1 MMKRLISLAFIAV
14 LVAMLLPAPADCE
27 TFPQPEGGRKFESDW
42 AIAGG
47 LAEIYYEE
55 EGYRATL
62 TIENRDGAG
71 SMWEYA
77 CFYMEDTD
85 SLLSFSSRRLD
96 FTIDPD
102 TGDTVYGDVAYEGID
117 EEGKE
122 TAFTIDAEGCLI
134 WKDGHDDAG
143 AGLKFVNIGRFEGL
157 WRNDAEK
164 VEAQFTWN
172 GTDEDSFFYT
182 VYIWRG
188 NEEGEQYALYL
199 MNGFYDP
206 TAGKMTADGTCTLFT
221 KNASGEY
228 DSQDDG
234 ESVEAVFSVLEN
246 GNLLYE
252 TDKGIE
258 LEYDILGPQS

>member
-117 EEGKE
+117 EEGNPQINFRKKVTLDDVIGIIE
-122 TAFTIDAEGCLI
+122 
-134 WKDGHDDAG
+134 DG
-143 AGLKFVNIGRFEGL
+143 
-157 WRNDAEK
+157 EK
-164 VEAQFTWN
+164 V
-172 GTDEDSFFYT
+172 S
-182 VYIWRG
+182 
-188 NEEGEQYALYL
+188 
-199 MNGFYDP
+199 
-206 TAGKMTADGTCTLFT
+206 
-221 KNASGEY
+221 
-228 DSQDDG
+228 
-234 ESVEAVFSVLEN
+234 SVELKRR
-246 GNLLYE
+246 LYE
-252 TDKGIE
+252 
-258 LEYDILGPQS
+258 